1 MDVFLK
7 KQVIFNLTRS
17 SVNICVETKFVN
29 YSREM
34 MILSNYIVPKLTFD
48 GSFNPFITG
57 REEWSHE
64 SMNSTPVDIVRS
76 HMDPRLIKARVL
88 V

>member
-1 MDVFLK
+1 
-7 KQVIFNLTRS
+7 
-17 SVNICVETKFVN
+17 
-29 YSREM
+29 M
-34 MILSNYIVPKLTFD
+34 MISSNYIVSKLTFD

-64 SMNSTPVDIVRS
+64 GMNSIPGDIVRS
-76 HMDPRLIKARVL
+76 QMNPRLIKARVL